1 MNGGTPAGA
10 PLRTPTQSP
19 ARKKQKPRSPAKGKT
34 VKAARASA
42 NKRSHKSPRDAQVVK
57 QQYKNMRIWEML
69 ERYGVITDFN
79 DLASLEKFIKAGQL
93 GAVTQAKHLEQMS
106 AALKD
111 RADYFDRRTEELNK
125 SIAQYNQM
133 KQQKE
138 IELRQLQGLK
148 QRAENGLMQLER
160 YETSIVKKDALI
172 KELDGKI
179 AIQDKMIAQQTS
191 YIDELNEAINS
202 RKCHGCG
209 KKKQDVDRMYDVCC
223 LCGVPVRPG
232 QSIEEAWASCKE
244 R

>member
-1 MNGGTPAGA
+1 MKVAVGEPSKPDRSIITCGRGGGGVVRRGGRAWGANG
-10 PLRTPTQSP
+10 
-19 ARKKQKPRSPAKGKT
+19 
-34 VKAARASA
+34 
-42 NKRSHKSPRDAQVVK
+42 
-57 QQYKNMRIWEML
+57 
-69 ERYGVITDFN
+69 
-79 DLASLEKFIKAGQL
+79 
-93 GAVTQAKHLEQMS
+93 
-106 AALKD
+106 
-111 RADYFDRRTEELNK
+111 
-125 SIAQYNQM
+125 
-133 KQQKE
+133 
-138 IELRQLQGLK
+138 
-148 QRAENGLMQLER
+148 